1 MISPK
6 QERKVKVM
14 EKGFFDGAIGKY
26 LLPGIILQSVLIGGG
41 YATGREIMEYGAKFG
56 ALGWW
61 SGLATFLG
69 FAIVSALSF
78 ELIRLY
84 KVYNFKSFI
93 ESIAGPLYRLFDIV
107 YIFFMV
113 IIIAVMASATG
124 ACVEEVTGLNYWY
137 GVVGITVVV
146 GILNFYGEELISYF
160 ETIGTVALYIGYIC
174 FSALVIGG
182 HTDNISRVIA
192 TNDFSATP
200 DATIGL
206 ALWTGILYMAYN
218 LVVFPASFFTI
229 RRQTSRK
236 QSLISGFIAGLLMTI
251 PWFLTYYAI
260 LGYYPEKEL
269 VDAQVPWVYMML
281 HSGAPGW
288 MLILFSV
295 VMGWTLIE
303 TATGIIHAMLERVD
317 HGLEEKG
324 KEKLSR
330 GKRGMITIAI
340 LVTSILF
347 AKFGIIALIAQAYNA
362 LAYAFIALFLVPLL
376 TVGVYKIVNYEK
388 YTKTPEAPNAEKA

>member
-1 MISPK
+1 
-6 QERKVKVM
+6 M
-14 EKGFFDGAIGKY
+14 EKNFFDGAIGKY

-69 FAIVSALSF
+69 FALVSVLSF
-78 ELIRLY
+78 ELVRLY
-84 KVYNFKSFI
+84 KLYDFKSFI
-93 ESIAGPLYRLFDIV
+93 QSIAGPLYRVFDVV
-107 YIFFMV
+107 YVFFMV

-137 GVVGITVVV
+137 GVVGITVIV

-160 ETIGTVALYIGYIC
+160 ETIGTIALYIGYIC
-174 FSALVIGG
+174 FATLVIGG

-236 QSLISGFIAGLLMTI
+236 QSVVSGIIAGLLMTI

-260 LGYYPEKEL
+260 LGYYPQKEL
-269 VDAQVPWVYMML
+269 VEAQVPWVYMMM

-288 MLILFSV
+288 MLVLFSV

-303 TATGIIHAMLERVD
+303 TATGIIHAMIARINQ
-317 HGLEEKG
+317 GLIEKD
-324 KEKLSR
+324 KPQLSR
-330 GKRGMITIAI
+330 GKRGMLTVGI
-340 LVTSILF
+340 LVTSVLF
-347 AKFGIIALIAQAYNA
+347 AKYGIIALIAQAYNA
-362 LAYAFIALFLVPLL
+362 LAYAFIALFLLPLL
-376 TVGVYKIVNYEK
+376 TVGVYKIMNYGKTE
-388 YTKTPEAPNAEKA
+388 KTPDIPNATKA

>member
-1 MISPK
+1 
-6 QERKVKVM
+6 M

-41 YATGREIMEYGAKFG
+41 YATGREIMEYGGKFG

-61 SGLATFLG
+61 SGLATFIG
-69 FAIVSALSF
+69 FALVSALSF
-78 ELIRLY
+78 ELVRLY
-84 KVYNFKSFI
+84 KLYNFKSFI
-93 ESIAGPLYRLFDIV
+93 QAIAGPFYRLFDIV
-107 YIFFMV
+107 YVFFMV

-137 GVVGITVVV
+137 GVIGITIVV
-146 GILNFYGEELISYF
+146 GILNFYGEKMISYF
-160 ETIGTVALYIGYIC
+160 ETIGTVGLYIGYIC
-174 FSALVIGG
+174 FSALVISR
-182 HTDNISRVIA
+182 HSDNIGRVIA
-192 TNDFSATP
+192 QTDFSYTP

-236 QSLISGFIAGLLMTI
+236 QSIISGLIAGLLMTI

-260 LGYYPEKEL
+260 LGYYPQKE
-269 VDAQVPWVYMML
+269 VVEAQVPWVYMMMNCD
-281 HSGAPGW
+281 APGW
-288 MLILFSV
+288 MLILFSI

-303 TATGIIHAMLERVD
+303 TATGIIHAMLDRIN
-317 HGLEEKG
+317 HGLVEKG
-324 KEKLSR
+324 KPELTR
-330 GKRGMITIAI
+330 GRRGMITVVI

-362 LAYAFIALFLVPLL
+362 LAYAFIALFLLPLL
-376 TVGVYKIVNYEK
+376 TVGVYKIINYGKTE
-388 YTKTPEAPNAEKA
+388 KTPDIPNATKAG

>member
-1 MISPK
+1 
-6 QERKVKVM
+6 M
-14 EKGFFDGAIGKY
+14 EKSFFDGAIGKY

-69 FAIVSALSF
+69 FALVSVLSF
-78 ELIRLY
+78 ELVRLY
-84 KVYNFKSFI
+84 KLYDFKSFI
-93 ESIAGPLYRLFDIV
+93 QSIAGPLYRVFDVV
-107 YIFFMV
+107 YVFFMV

-137 GVVGITVVV
+137 GVVGITVIV

-160 ETIGTVALYIGYIC
+160 ETIGTIALYIGYIC
-174 FSALVIGG
+174 FATLVIGG

-236 QSLISGFIAGLLMTI
+236 QSVVSGIIAGLLMTI

-260 LGYYPEKEL
+260 LGYYPQKEL
-269 VDAQVPWVYMML
+269 VEAQVPWVYMMM

-288 MLILFSV
+288 MLVLFSI

-303 TATGIIHAMLERVD
+303 TATGIIHAMIARINQ
-317 HGLEEKG
+317 GLIEKD
-324 KEKLSR
+324 KPQLSR
-330 GKRGMITIAI
+330 GRRGLLTVGI
-340 LVTSILF
+340 LVTSVLF
-347 AKFGIIALIAQAYNA
+347 AKYGIIALIAQAYNA
-362 LAYAFIALFLVPLL
+362 LAYAFIALFLLPLL
-376 TVGVYKIVNYEK
+376 TVGVYKIMNYGKTE
-388 YTKTPEAPNAEKA
+388 KTPEAPNAEKA

>member
-1 MISPK
+1 
-6 QERKVKVM
+6 M

-69 FAIVSALSF
+69 FALVSVLSF
-78 ELIRLY
+78 ELVRLY
-84 KVYNFKSFI
+84 KLYDFKSFI
-93 ESIAGPLYRLFDIV
+93 QSIAGPLYRVFDVV
-107 YIFFMV
+107 YVFFMV

-124 ACVEEVTGLNYWY
+124 ACAEEVTGLNYWY
-137 GVVGITVVV
+137 GVVGITVIV

-160 ETIGTVALYIGYIC
+160 ETIGTIALYIGYIC
-174 FSALVIGG
+174 FATLVIGG

-236 QSLISGFIAGLLMTI
+236 QSVVSGIIAGLLMTI

-260 LGYYPEKEL
+260 LGYYPQKEL
-269 VDAQVPWVYMML
+269 VEAQVPWVYMMM

-288 MLILFSV
+288 MLVLFSI

-303 TATGIIHAMLERVD
+303 TATGIIHAMIARINQ
-317 HGLEEKG
+317 GLIEKD
-324 KEKLSR
+324 KPQLSR
-330 GKRGMITIAI
+330 GKRGMLTVGI
-340 LVTSILF
+340 LVTSVLF
-347 AKFGIIALIAQAYNA
+347 AKYGIIALIAQAYNA
-362 LAYAFIALFLVPLL
+362 LAYAFIALFLLPLL
-376 TVGVYKIVNYEK
+376 TVGVYKIMNYGKTE
-388 YTKTPEAPNAEKA
+388 KTPDIPNATKA

>member
-1 MISPK
+1 
-6 QERKVKVM
+6 M

-41 YATGREIMEYGAKFG
+41 YATGREIMEYGGKFG

-61 SGLATFLG
+61 SGLATFIG
-69 FAIVSALSF
+69 FALVSALSF
-78 ELIRLY
+78 ELVRLY
-84 KVYNFKSFI
+84 KLYNFKSFI
-93 ESIAGPLYRLFDIV
+93 QAIAGPFYRLFDIV
-107 YIFFMV
+107 YVFFMV

-137 GVVGITVVV
+137 GVVGITIVV
-146 GILNFYGEELISYF
+146 GILNFYGEKMISYF

-174 FSALVIGG
+174 FSALVIGR
-182 HTDNISRVIA
+182 HSDNIGRVIA
-192 TNDFSATP
+192 QTDFSYTP

-229 RRQTSRK
+229 RRQTSRR
-236 QSLISGFIAGLLMTI
+236 QSVISGIIAGLLMTI

-260 LGYYPEKEL
+260 LGYYPQKE
-269 VDAQVPWVYMML
+269 VVEAQVPWVYMML
-281 HSGAPGW
+281 NCDAPGW

-303 TATGIIHAMLERVD
+303 TATGIIHAMLDRIN
-317 HGLEEKG
+317 HGLIEKG
-324 KEKLSR
+324 KPELTR
-330 GKRGMITIAI
+330 GRRGTITVAI
-340 LVTSILF
+340 LVTSVLF

-362 LAYAFIALFLVPLL
+362 LAYAFIALFLLPLL
-376 TVGVYKIVNYEK
+376 TVGVYKIIHYG
-388 YTKTPEAPNAEKA
+388 KTEKAPDIPNMTKAG

>member
-1 MISPK
+1 
-6 QERKVKVM
+6 M
-14 EKGFFDGAIGKY
+14 EKSFFDGAIGKY

-69 FAIVSALSF
+69 FALVSVLSF
-78 ELIRLY
+78 ELVRLY
-84 KVYNFKSFI
+84 KLYDFKSFI
-93 ESIAGPLYRLFDIV
+93 QSIAGPLYRVFDVV
-107 YIFFMV
+107 YVFFMV

-137 GVVGITVVV
+137 GVVGITVIV

-160 ETIGTVALYIGYIC
+160 ETIGTIALYIGYIC
-174 FSALVIGG
+174 FATLVIGG

-236 QSLISGFIAGLLMTI
+236 QSVVSGIIAGLLMTI

-260 LGYYPEKEL
+260 LGYYPQKEL
-269 VDAQVPWVYMML
+269 VEAQVPWVYMMM

-288 MLILFSV
+288 MLVLFSI

-303 TATGIIHAMLERVD
+303 TATGIIHAMIARINQ
-317 HGLEEKG
+317 GLIEKD
-324 KEKLSR
+324 KPQLSR
-330 GKRGMITIAI
+330 GKRGLLTVGI
-340 LVTSILF
+340 LVTSVLF
-347 AKFGIIALIAQAYNA
+347 AKYGIIALIAQAYNA
-362 LAYAFIALFLVPLL
+362 LAYAFIALFLLPLL
-376 TVGVYKIVNYEK
+376 TVGVYKIMNYGKTE
-388 YTKTPEAPNAEKA
+388 KTPEAPNAEKA

>member
-1 MISPK
+1 
-6 QERKVKVM
+6 M
-14 EKGFFDGAIGKY
+14 EKSFFDGAIGKY

-69 FAIVSALSF
+69 FALVSVLSF
-78 ELIRLY
+78 ELVRLY
-84 KVYNFKSFI
+84 KLYDFKSFI
-93 ESIAGPLYRLFDIV
+93 QSIAGPLYRVFDVV
-107 YIFFMV
+107 YVFFMV

-137 GVVGITVVV
+137 GVVGITVIV

-160 ETIGTVALYIGYIC
+160 ETIGTIALYIGYIC
-174 FSALVIGG
+174 FATLVIGG
-182 HTDNISRVIA
+182 HTDNISHVIA

-236 QSLISGFIAGLLMTI
+236 QSVVSGIIAGLLMTI

-260 LGYYPEKEL
+260 LGYYPQKEL
-269 VDAQVPWVYMML
+269 VEAQVPWVYMMM

-288 MLILFSV
+288 MLVLFSI

-303 TATGIIHAMLERVD
+303 TATGIIHAMIARINQ
-317 HGLEEKG
+317 GLIEKD
-324 KEKLSR
+324 KPQLSR
-330 GKRGMITIAI
+330 GRRGLLTVGI
-340 LVTSILF
+340 LVTSVLF
-347 AKFGIIALIAQAYNA
+347 AKYGIIALIAQAYNA
-362 LAYAFIALFLVPLL
+362 LAYAFIALFLLPLL
-376 TVGVYKIVNYEK
+376 TVGVYKIMNYGKTE
-388 YTKTPEAPNAEKA
+388 KTPEAPNAEKA

>member
-1 MISPK
+1 
-6 QERKVKVM
+6 M
-14 EKGFFDGAIGKY
+14 EKSFFDGAIGKY

-69 FAIVSALSF
+69 FALVSVLSF
-78 ELIRLY
+78 ELVRLY
-84 KVYNFKSFI
+84 KLYDFKSFI
-93 ESIAGPLYRLFDIV
+93 QSIAGPLYRVFDVV
-107 YIFFMV
+107 YVFFMV

-137 GVVGITVVV
+137 GVVGITVIV

-160 ETIGTVALYIGYIC
+160 ETIGTIALYIGYIC
-174 FSALVIGG
+174 FATLVIGG

-236 QSLISGFIAGLLMTI
+236 QSVVSGIIAGLLMTI

-260 LGYYPEKEL
+260 LGYYPQQEL
-269 VDAQVPWVYMML
+269 VEAQVPWVYMMM

-288 MLILFSV
+288 MLVLFSI

-303 TATGIIHAMLERVD
+303 TATGIIHAMIARINQ
-317 HGLEEKG
+317 GLIEKD
-324 KEKLSR
+324 KPQLSR
-330 GKRGMITIAI
+330 GKRGLLTVGI
-340 LVTSILF
+340 LVTSVLF
-347 AKFGIIALIAQAYNA
+347 AKYGIIALIAQAYNA
-362 LAYAFIALFLVPLL
+362 LAYAFIALFLLPLL
-376 TVGVYKIVNYEK
+376 TIGVYKIMNYGKTE
-388 YTKTPEAPNAEKA
+388 KTPEAPNAEKA

>member
-1 MISPK
+1 
-6 QERKVKVM
+6 M
-14 EKGFFDGAIGKY
+14 EKSFFDGAIGKY

-69 FAIVSALSF
+69 FALVSVLSF
-78 ELIRLY
+78 ELVRLY
-84 KVYNFKSFI
+84 KLYDFKSFI
-93 ESIAGPLYRLFDIV
+93 QSIAGPLYRVFDVV
-107 YIFFMV
+107 YVFFMV

-137 GVVGITVVV
+137 GVVGITVIV

-160 ETIGTVALYIGYIC
+160 ETIGTIALYIGYIC
-174 FSALVIGG
+174 FATLVIGG

-236 QSLISGFIAGLLMTI
+236 QSVVSGIIAGLLMTI

-260 LGYYPEKEL
+260 LGYYPQKEL
-269 VDAQVPWVYMML
+269 VEAQVPWVYMMM

-288 MLILFSV
+288 MLVLFSI

-303 TATGIIHAMLERVD
+303 TATGIIHAMIARINQ
-317 HGLEEKG
+317 GLIEKD
-324 KEKLSR
+324 KPQLSR
-330 GKRGMITIAI
+330 GKRGLLTVGI
-340 LVTSILF
+340 LVTSVLF
-347 AKFGIIALIAQAYNA
+347 AKYGIIALIAQAYNA
-362 LAYAFIALFLVPLL
+362 LAYAFIALFLLPLL
-376 TVGVYKIVNYEK
+376 TVGVYKMMNYGKTE
-388 YTKTPEAPNAEKA
+388 KTPEAPNAEKA